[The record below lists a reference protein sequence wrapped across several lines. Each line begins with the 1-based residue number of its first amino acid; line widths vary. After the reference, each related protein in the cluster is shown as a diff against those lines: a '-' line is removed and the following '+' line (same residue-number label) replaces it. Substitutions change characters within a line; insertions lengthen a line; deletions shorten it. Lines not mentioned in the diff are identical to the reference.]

1 MEILARF
8 IAAIVEESKSEPDRV
23 RSREVFEDAKRVV
36 LHGAPEPI
44 FTAESDR
51 EMFPPMV
58 KFVRDILKDYPNPDF
73 VRVPKQNE
81 VKGKESGKARNGDG
95 DGSGD
100 VEMEGNER
108 ENKHNQDA
116 EMGDREMASTDVG
129 KAPKSNTMK
138 NKTASP
144 GK

>member
-23 RSREVFEDAKRVV
+23 RSREVFEDAKKVV

-44 FTAESDR
+44 FTAESDS

-58 KFVRDILKDYPNPDF
+58 KFVRDIVKDYPNPDF
-73 VRVPKQNE
+73 VPLPKQNE
-81 VKGKESGKARNGDG
+81 VKGEVKGKVTENGKNGDG

-100 VEMEGNER
+100 VEM
-108 ENKHNQDA
+108 
-116 EMGDREMASTDVG
+116 GDQEMAGAEVSE
-129 KAPKSNTMK
+129 APNSDTMK
-138 NKTASP
+138 TKTASP

>member
-23 RSREVFEDAKRVV
+23 RSREVFEDAKKVV
-36 LHGAPEPI
+36 LHGTPEPI

-58 KFVRDILKDYPNPDF
+58 KFVRDIVKDYPNPDF
-73 VRVPKQNE
+73 VRAPKQNE
-81 VKGKESGKARNGDG
+81 VKGKETENAMNGDE

-100 VEMEGNER
+100 VEMEGNEK
-108 ENKHNQDA
+108 EKKHNQDT
-116 EMGDREMASTDVG
+116 EMGDQEMAGTEVG
-129 KAPKSNTMK
+129 ETLNSDTMK
-138 NKTASP
+138 SKTASAR
-144 GK
+144 K

>member
-23 RSREVFEDAKRVV
+23 RSREVFEDAKMVV

-73 VRVPKQNE
+73 VRVPKRNE
-81 VKGKESGKARNGDG
+81 VKGKEAEKARIGDG

-100 VEMEGNER
+100 VEMEGNE
-108 ENKHNQDA
+108 EKKHNQDA
-116 EMGDREMASTDVG
+116 EMGDQETASTDVG
-129 KAPKSNTMK
+129 EAPNSDTMK
-138 NKTASP
+138 GKTASP

>member
-36 LHGAPEPI
+36 LHGAPEPN

-58 KFVRDILKDYPNPDF
+58 KFVRDIVKDYPNPDF
-73 VRVPKQNE
+73 VRLPKQNE
-81 VKGKESGKARNGDG
+81 VKGKETENAKNGDG

-100 VEMEGNER
+100 VEMEGNEK
-108 ENKHNQDA
+108 EKKHNQDA
-116 EMGDREMASTDVG
+116 EMGDREMAGTEVG
-129 KAPKSNTMK
+129 ETPNSDTMGS
-138 NKTASP
+138 KTASA
-144 GK
+144 GG